1 MRTNILETFIGIIV
15 IILAISFLFYSFT
28 ITGNNTEGF
37 YKVNATFNR
46 IDGLQIGSDV
56 RLSGIKIGNVASSS
70 LNQVTY
76 EANLTLNIDNS
87 INIPEDSSAKIT
99 MDGLLGSNYISI
111 EPGGSD
117 IYLVENDTILFTQ
130 GSVDL
135 IGLVGEALFSVED
148 N

>member
-87 INIPEDSSAKIT
+87 INIGKSGMFAPWVGTIISPNDKI
-99 MDGLLGSNYISI
+99 
-111 EPGGSD
+111 
-117 IYLVENDTILFTQ
+117 ILILYQ
-130 GSVDL
+130 
-135 IGLVGEALFSVED
+135 FSQQDV
-148 N
+148 